1 MYTSIHL
8 LLLIPL
14 IPNYIL
20 LEVVRKCVFYCESCV
35 LFFVFEIVFCV
46 LIPTCLLC
54 CSCHGI
60 VLCVVLCMMFPST
73 SHCYHWITDYSYISN
88 QVVPF
93 NHIAYV
99 YPPTHNRLHHWLCT
113 HVYTCIECMTEVC
126 ILVMSF
132 TPTHCSRGQHFC

>member
-20 LEVVRKCVFYCESCV
+20 LEVVHECVFCCESCV

-46 LIPTCLLC
+46 LIPTSLLC

-60 VLCVVLCMMFPST
+60 LLCVVLCMMFHST
-73 SHCYHWITDYSYISN
+73 SHCYHWITDYTRTFPTRLYHS
-88 QVVPF
+88 
-93 NHIAYV
+93 NHIDYV

-113 HVYTCIECMTEVC
+113 HVYTCIEYMTEVC

-132 TPTHCSRGQHFC
+132 TPTPLKLEKL